1 MRSRPGRVRRYRT
14 LSGPRRR
21 AARNDLA
28 TTGIEAAAARH
39 TICRMND
46 AVPGSRFRDETLAGF
61 VARLASAEPVPGGGS
76 ASAVAASL
84 GAGLV
89 TMVAELSLG
98 RPKYAGYE
106 ATLTDAAEGGRALAD
121 RFLELADE
129 DSQAYAQYAAALKQP
144 RETEDQQA
152 TRRTAIRAAALRASE
167 TPLACIEACV
177 ELAAL
182 AESLAGRS
190 NLNAASDVAVAAL
203 LAEAAARGASENV
216 MINLG
221 AIGDEALAEALRAR
235 ALSLVHVV
243 EDAASRARE
252 AALRGELREPQQA

>member
-1 MRSRPGRVRRYRT
+1 MRSGPGSVRRYRT
-14 LSGPRRR
+14 LPGPRRR
-21 AARNDLA
+21 AARSDPA
-28 TTGIEAAAARH
+28 TAGAGRATARP
-39 TICRMND
+39 TICRMD
-46 AVPGSRFRDETLAGF
+46 EAVPPSRFRDDTLAGF
-61 VARLASAEPVPGGGS
+61 VDRLASAEPVPGGGS

-84 GAGLV
+84 GAALV

-98 RPKYAGYE
+98 RAKYAEYE
-106 ATLTDAAEGGRALAD
+106 PTLTAAAEGGRALAD
-121 RFLELADE
+121 RFLEIADE
-129 DSQAYAQYAAALKQP
+129 DSRAYAQYAAALKQP

-152 TRRTAIRAAALRASE
+152 ARRTAIRAAALHASE
-167 TPLACIEACV
+167 TPLACLEACV
-177 ELAAL
+177 ELAGL
-182 AESLAGRS
+182 AEGLAGRS

-221 AIGDEALAEALRAR
+221 AIGDEALAELLRAR